1 MQTLLTGGLAGD
13 EQVNSKKR
21 TRQEREDDAEEDV
34 GTKEKEPS
42 TSSS

>member
-21 TRQEREDDAEEDV
+21 TRQEREDDAEDV